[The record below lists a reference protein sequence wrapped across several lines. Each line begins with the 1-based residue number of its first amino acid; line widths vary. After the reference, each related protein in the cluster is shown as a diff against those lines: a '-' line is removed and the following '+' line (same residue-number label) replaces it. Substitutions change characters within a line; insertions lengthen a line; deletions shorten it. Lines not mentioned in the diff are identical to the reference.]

1 MKLLAAVAIIIVGFS
16 SCVQLKLAEDKRSAL
31 KNLGIEYEFSDKVEE
46 IYKPR
51 IDSVINFV
59 VNQFNNEH
67 HSFIV
72 HKAMKG
78 EENKLC
84 LKLKF
89 EKAHFEGKG
98 SILASYIITP
108 IGLVITPFA
117 VMSATS
123 GQAFFLFWYLAA
135 DKINVT
141 ATLSPDVAE
150 LGHEQK
156 NMIVHTGATFSNK
169 DSRIKKISNKLG
181 DDLYTTLVRLDKKN
195 Y

>member
-1 MKLLAAVAIIIVGFS
+1 MRLLAAIAIIIVCFS
-16 SCVQLKLAEDKRSAL
+16 SCVQLKLAEDKRSTL
-31 KNLGIEYEFSDKVEE
+31 TNLGIEYEFSDKVED

-59 VNQFNNEH
+59 INQFNSEH
-67 HSFIV
+67 HSFMV
-72 HKAMKG
+72 HKAVKG
-78 EENKLC
+78 EENKSC

-89 EKAHFEGKG
+89 EKAHFKGKG

-135 DKINVT
+135 DKINAT
-141 ATLSPDVAE
+141 ATLSSDIAKPNYQEKDILVY
-150 LGHEQK
+150 
-156 NMIVHTGATFSNK
+156 TGATFSSK
-169 DSRIKKISNKLG
+169 DNRIKKISNKLG
-181 DDLYTTLVRLDKKN
+181 DDLYSTLVKLDKK
-195 Y
+195 